1 MTHPLTDKM
10 IEDIAY
16 DSIQSDETVKTG
28 GLGVP
33 AYHEMFLTEE
43 PLALLYP
50 NGSVML
56 RYDDMRVAYDKG
68 YDKGYAAALEDVYV
82 RLPEDAQDIITCIQR
97 KNSPSTPITLEEL
110 KDL

>member
-10 IEDIAY
+10 IEDIAC
-16 DSIQSDETVKTG
+16 DSIQSDETVKTE

-33 AYHEMFLTEE
+33 AYHEMFLTEA

-68 YDKGYAAALEDVYV
+68 YDKGYAAALEDI
-82 RLPEDAQDIITCIQR
+82 QDILICIQR
-97 KNSPSTPITLEEL
+97 KDSTPMPTTLHEL
-110 KDL
+110 NAMRPQQQEDN